1 MRKAATGAA
10 LLGGYAL
17 GRTKSAK
24 LAMAVAAW
32 VIKKNVDTKKITSAI
47 AGAGSPAMDAV
58 SEQVRKELVTA
69 GKEASAAAVG
79 AWADRLAD
87 SLHER
92 TARLQEEAPGDKD
105 AKGTEDTK
113 KADTETEEEPD
124 TDKGADTDTDTDTDK
139 PSRARARKAEKPA
152 GRKKAAGAPAAP
164 RGDRRGGGTK
174 RRSGE

>member
-1 MRKAATGAA
+1 
-10 LLGGYAL
+10 
-17 GRTKSAK
+17 
-24 LAMAVAAW
+24 MAVAAW

-47 AGAGSPAMDAV
+47 AEAGSPAMDAI
-58 SEQVRKELVTA
+58 SGQVRKELVGA

-79 AWADRLAD
+79 TWADRLAD

-92 TARLQEEAPGDKD
+92 TVRLQEEPPGDKD
-105 AKGTEDTK
+105 AKGPEDTK
-113 KADTETEEEPD
+113 EPKEPEEPKGAKKAETETEEEPD
-124 TDKGADTDTDTDTDK
+124 TDRGADTETETDK

-152 GRKKAAGAPAAP
+152 ARKKAAGGPAAP